1 MKITNSSTL
10 SIFLTLII
18 LAAATSRGYAKAR
31 AGGGEADAH
40 KKKGIEL
47 TDARHF
53 DAAAEEFG
61 KAIAADPKDPR
72 LYHDRAIAYFSGGQA
87 ADANRD
93 TAGADQRYTSAIADF
108 SKEIELAPKEEAG
121 YLGRGQAEVM
131 LRQYDAALADLSKA
145 LELKPDDG
153 LAFKFRGFAEIG
165 LSQWDKAAADFTA
178 AIQKDPNDLQSYD
191 RRAWAYRNLKNYDGA
206 IADYTVVL
214 NKNPNDAETLAKRG
228 YTYSLMQQYEKAI
241 ADYEQALKLNPND
254 IDTPQRLQYA
264 RGMLA
269 AANATPPP
277 PTPTPTPELVSTL
290 LTPVNIVIATVAL
303 IVIAIVV
310 RLVTR
315 GKVEPTSHRIR

>member
-10 SIFLTLII
+10 SIFSTLII
-18 LAAATSRGYAKAR
+18 LWASTSGGYAKSR
-31 AGGGEADAH
+31 GGGGEVDVH

-47 TDARHF
+47 IDGRHF

-72 LYHDRAIAYFSGGQA
+72 LYHNRAIANFSGGQA

-93 TAGADQRYTSAIADF
+93 TDSAQTRYTAAINDF
-108 SKEIELAPKEEAG
+108 SKEIELAPKDEAG
-121 YLGRGQAEVM
+121 YLGRGQVEAM
-131 LRQYDAALADLSKA
+131 LRQYDAALTDLGKA

-153 LAFKFRGFAEIG
+153 LALKFRGFAEIG
-165 LSQWDKAAADFTA
+165 LAQWDKAVADFTA
-178 AIQKDPNDLQSYD
+178 AIQKDPNDPQSLD

-214 NKNPNDAETLAKRG
+214 AKNPNDADTLAKRG

-269 AANATPPP
+269 AINAPPSTPAP
-277 PTPTPTPELVSTL
+277 PTPEPGPGLF
-290 LTPVNIVIATVAL
+290 TPVNIVIATVVL
-303 IVIAIVV
+303 LVIAIVI

-315 GKVEPTSHRIR
+315 GKAEPTSGRIR